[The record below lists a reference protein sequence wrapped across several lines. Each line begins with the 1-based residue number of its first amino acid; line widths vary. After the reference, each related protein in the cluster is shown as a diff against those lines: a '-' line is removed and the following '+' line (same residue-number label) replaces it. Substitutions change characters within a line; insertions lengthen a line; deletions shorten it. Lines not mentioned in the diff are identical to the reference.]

1 MGMDTMAGNDPME
14 NPPHTPLD
22 GLDPADL
29 LRQGVAEDTIME
41 DASPASSPTANA
53 AAASKII
60 TVMVSVFPTD
70 ILIKIWLSDGVVKS
84 SRSRLAGRYK
94 ASLSERTANRSSS
107 LRRTFMFHPEE

>member
-41 DASPASSPTANA
+41 DASPASSPSTN
-53 AAASKII
+53 S
-60 TVMVSVFPTD
+60 VS
-70 ILIKIWLSDGVVKS
+70 
-84 SRSRLAGRYK
+84 GRGFI
-94 ASLSERTANRSSS
+94 S
-107 LRRTFMFHPEE
+107 F